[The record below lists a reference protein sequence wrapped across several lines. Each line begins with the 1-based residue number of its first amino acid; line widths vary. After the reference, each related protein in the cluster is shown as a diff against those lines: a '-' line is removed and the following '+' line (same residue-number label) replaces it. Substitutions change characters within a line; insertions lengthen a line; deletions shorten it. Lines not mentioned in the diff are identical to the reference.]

1 MVEKKYQIFISS
13 TYKDLI
19 NARKKVMEEV
29 LSMGHFPVGM
39 ESFTAGDEEQWEII
53 ESELATTDYY
63 ILILG
68 KRYGSLSPEGIGY
81 TEKEFDYAEGLG
93 IPILSFV
100 RDENIAFT
108 DDERETDPK
117 LIKKFNNF
125 RKKVMTGRMIK
136 EWKEINELPG
146 LVSTAL
152 NKQITRKPRLGW
164 IRGDQTVPP
173 ETLMELTRLSKE
185 NSLLREELTELKK
198 NALERVPKLEVE
210 INGTSQ
216 LEIELSKLP
225 FRRPELIEDNFLTDN
240 QKNDKELL
248 EEVEN
253 YNRVFEHVEL
263 VNNYFDQV
271 DLYRRAQKKEIKLEF
286 SITNI
291 GSMKANSINVE
302 LSFPEEL
309 KILSKHEIIEMEEPV
324 DIFPEYPL
332 FRINPKFKSQAT
344 AILPTLYGTRGSL
357 SGLKLSNF
365 NYDSLNPNKR
375 ISKEDNKVN
384 LYLNSLLHGSYMKK
398 FESDF
403 YLIPLKKGHF
413 EIEASIICEEYAQ
426 EEKCSI
432 SVIVN

>member
-1 MVEKKYQIFISS
+1 MSEKKYQVFISS

-29 LSMGHFPVGM
+29 LSMGYFPVGM

-63 ILILG
+63 VLILG

-81 TEKEFDYAEGLG
+81 TEKEFDYAESLG

-100 RDENIAFT
+100 RDENMAFT
-108 DDERETDPK
+108 DEERETEPK
-117 LIKKFNNF
+117 LIKKFNAF

-152 NKQITRKPRLGW
+152 NKQIVRKPRLGW
-164 IRGDQTVPP
+164 IRGDQTIPP
-173 ETLMELTRLSKE
+173 ETIMELTRLSKE
-185 NSLLREELTELKK
+185 NSQLREELAELKK
-198 NALERVPKLEVE
+198 NAVERTPKLDVE

-216 LEIELSKLP
+216 LEIQLSKLP
-225 FRRPELIEDNFLTDN
+225 FRKPELIEDDYLTEE
-240 QKNDKELL
+240 QKQDKEFL
-248 EEVEN
+248 EKVQN
-253 YNRVFEHVEL
+253 YNKVFEDKDL
-263 VNNYFDQV
+263 LNDYFKRM

-291 GSMKANSINVE
+291 GTMKANSINVE

-309 KILSKHEIIEMEEPV
+309 KLLSEDEISEMEEPEN
-324 DIFPEYPL
+324 IFPEYPL
-332 FRINPKFKSQAT
+332 YKNSPKLGSMASLMPGSLLK
-344 AILPTLYGTRGSL
+344 TRGSL
-357 SGLKLSNF
+357 YAKASKFNF
-365 NYDSLNPNKR
+365 SFDANKR
-375 ISKEDNKVN
+375 ISKKNN
-384 LYLNSLLHGSYMKK
+384 TISLYLNSLLHGSYMKK

-403 YLIPLKKGHF
+403 YIVPLEKGEF
-413 EIEASIICEEYAQ
+413 QIEITIICEEYFQ
-426 EEKCSI
+426 EEKFAI
-432 SVIVN
+432 PITVK

>member
-136 EWKEINELPG
+136 EWKEI
-146 LVSTAL
+146 
-152 NKQITRKPRLGW
+152 
-164 IRGDQTVPP
+164 
-173 ETLMELTRLSKE
+173 
-185 NSLLREELTELKK
+185 
-198 NALERVPKLEVE
+198 
-210 INGTSQ
+210 
-216 LEIELSKLP
+216 
-225 FRRPELIEDNFLTDN
+225 
-240 QKNDKELL
+240 
-248 EEVEN
+248 
-253 YNRVFEHVEL
+253 
-263 VNNYFDQV
+263 
-271 DLYRRAQKKEIKLEF
+271 
-286 SITNI
+286 
-291 GSMKANSINVE
+291 KANSD
-302 LSFPEEL
+302 
-309 KILSKHEIIEMEEPV
+309 H
-324 DIFPEYPL
+324 
-332 FRINPKFKSQAT
+332 
-344 AILPTLYGTRGSL
+344 
-357 SGLKLSNF
+357 
-365 NYDSLNPNKR
+365 
-375 ISKEDNKVN
+375 
-384 LYLNSLLHGSYMKK
+384 
-398 FESDF
+398 
-403 YLIPLKKGHF
+403 
-413 EIEASIICEEYAQ
+413 
-426 EEKCSI
+426 
-432 SVIVN
+432 